1 MHPPEVHSVS
11 RSARAVGVF
20 LALTCMLAAL
30 AGTMGSASAA
40 PTASSAAAKKKRVLP
55 LCPLKAPRTAAAK
68 RRAKPCRQRPLCPRT
83 RPRTAA
89 ARRRAKGCRPRP
101 VAQPARRKTSPST
114 TITTTTT
121 SSPTTTT
128 ATSSSP
134 PPATSTASSSPSA
147 LFSDSFGAAD
157 GLLTNHYAFWNPAD
171 PNAFRSPDWEMESG
185 SVYRQSGSAWTGN
198 PTDNIPN
205 LTSSNGSGSQVFRL
219 WTKRSDFNNVR
230 VEMDLRNNGFT
241 GGGLYPAVS
250 WDGVKLWLRRQGASG
265 SVGLYTAEVNRRQGN
280 VMIQKKCAGVSD
292 YSILG
297 QTASNSLPAR
307 VGQWERV
314 GGTVRTNADGSVTL
328 QVIRDGAVVL
338 EATDRGAGCAP
349 ITSAGK
355 VGVRGDNANFNF
367 DNFTVNA
374 A

>member
-1 MHPPEVHSVS
+1 LS
-11 RSARAVGVF
+11 RSARAIGVF
-20 LALTCMLAAL
+20 LALTCLLAAL
-30 AGTMGSASAA
+30 AGTAASASAA
-40 PTASSAAAKKKRVLP
+40 PRASAAAKKKKRQLP
-55 LCPLKAPRTAAAK
+55 FCPAVAPRTRAAR
-68 RRAKPCRQRPLCPRT
+68 RRAKPCRPLPLCPRVA
-83 RPRTAA
+83 PRTRA
-89 ARRRAKGCRPRP
+89 ARRRAKPCRPR
-101 VAQPARRKTSPST
+101 AQPARRPPAR
-114 TITTTTT
+114 TTTTSTAT
-121 SSPTTTT
+121 SSPTTGTT
-128 ATSSSP
+128 TNQTAPAATP
-134 PPATSTASSSPSA
+134 TSTTTSSPSA
-147 LFSDSFGAAD
+147 LFSDSFNAAD

-185 SVYRQSGSAWTGN
+185 SVYRQSGTAWTGV
-198 PTDNIPN
+198 PSDIVPN
-205 LTSSNGSGSQVFRL
+205 LSSSTGSGSQIFRL

-280 VMIQKKCAGVSD
+280 VMIQKKCAGISD
-292 YSILG
+292 YSLLG

-307 VGQWERV
+307 IGQWERV

-328 QVIRDGAVVL
+328 QVLRNGAVVL

-355 VGVRGDNANFNF
+355 VGVRGDNADFNF
-367 DNFTVNA
+367 DNFTVSA